1 MEVLCFGLE
10 ASTFAVTS
18 AHLFELVVLLSRHPL
33 QFQGRVQSFAMPLSV
48 APWRANI
55 TVRLL
60 SALHVMRSWF
70 PGNANRFPC
79 IHLPRIPRLCAQCN
93 TQQPCRRQVRSSH
106 SENPTALPSS
116 CRHVTSHARCHKFL
130 PLVNDPVFHRCAGGE
145 VL

>member
-10 ASTFAVTS
+10 ASTFAVTR
-18 AHLFELVVLLSRHPL
+18 AHLFELAVLLSRHPL
-33 QFQGRVQSFAMPLSV
+33 QFQGRVQRFAMPLSV

-79 IHLPRIPRLCAQCN
+79 IHLPRIPRLCAQ
-93 TQQPCRRQVRSSH
+93 QPCRRQVRSSH
-106 SENPTALPSS
+106 SKTPSALPSS

-130 PLVNDPVFHRCAGGE
+130 PLINDPVFHRCAGGE

>member
-10 ASTFAVTS
+10 ASTFAVTR

-33 QFQGRVQSFAMPLSV
+33 QFQGRVQSFATPASV

-79 IHLPRIPRLCAQCN
+79 IHLPRIPRLCAQ
-93 TQQPCRRQVRSSH
+93 QPCRRQVRSVTRKTPQH
-106 SENPTALPSS
+106 FLPAA
-116 CRHVTSHARCHKFL
+116 VTSPVMPGVTSFFRLLMIPFFTVV
-130 PLVNDPVFHRCAGGE
+130 LVVRYCDI
-145 VL
+145 

>member
-10 ASTFAVTS
+10 ASTFAVTR

-55 TVRLL
+55 AVRLL
-60 SALHVMRSWF
+60 SALHVMRSGF

-79 IHLPRIPRLCAQCN
+79 IHLPRIPRLCAQ
-93 TQQPCRRQVRSSH
+93 QPCRRQVRSSAFK
-106 SENPTALPSS
+106 SLGNPTTLPSS
-116 CRHVTSHARCHKFL
+116 CRHVTGQARCRKFL

>member
-33 QFQGRVQSFAMPLSV
+33 QFQGRVQSFATPASV

-60 SALHVMRSWF
+60 SALHVMRSGF

-79 IHLPRIPRLCAQCN
+79 IHLPRIPRLCAQ
-93 TQQPCRRQVRSSH
+93 QPCRRQVRSSH
-106 SENPTALPSS
+106 SETPQHFLPAA
-116 CRHVTSHARCHKFL
+116 VTSPVKPGVASFFRLLMIPFFTVVLVVRCC
-130 PLVNDPVFHRCAGGE
+130 DI
-145 VL
+145 

>member
-10 ASTFAVTS
+10 ASTFAVTR

-33 QFQGRVQSFAMPLSV
+33 QFQGRVQSFATPASV

-79 IHLPRIPRLCAQCN
+79 IHLPRIPRLCA
-93 TQQPCRRQVRSSH
+93 QQPCRRQVRSSH

-130 PLVNDPVFHRCAGGE
+130 PLVNDPVFHRSAGGE